1 MSATLNRANGDAYF
15 DTARYGEMRAV
26 VEARAAAGDE
36 GTPVVCP
43 TADGMRGESLETLK
57 GELTLR
63 LWRGDELLLEAH
75 SVQAALEVGPSGSMW
90 ADGWNGSCSI
100 GDVEKAVLGAVV
112 PLEQL
117 KDWIPGY

>member
-1 MSATLNRANGDAYF
+1 MASWGAWKVEG
-15 DTARYGEMRAV
+15 RYGEMRAV

-57 GELTLR
+57 GELSLR

-90 ADGWNGSCSI
+90 ADGWKGSCSI
-100 GDVEKAVLGAVV
+100 GDVEKAVLGADV

-117 KDWIPGY
+117 KNWIPGY